1 MTHDVVDVIL
11 QDHRELE
18 RLFDLLLTQPDTRP
32 TLVPVMTAL
41 LTAHSRAEE
50 AEVYPAAREAG
61 AEEDVEHSQREHLE
75 AEILAEKVAA
85 TDPASPE
92 FEKLLKDLVDGV
104 KHHVGEEEET
114 VLPDMRKRLDDER
127 RAQLGAAF
135 LTAREKYLGE
145 QPDDITK
152 IQLEQ
157 QAANIGLSGASGM
170 SKSALKKSL
179 EDEAEL

>member
-1 MTHDVVDVIL
+1 MSQDVVDLIL

-50 AEVYPAAREAG
+50 SEVYPAAREAG
-61 AEEDVEHSQREHLE
+61 DAEDVEHSQREHLE

-85 TDPASPE
+85 TDPAAPE
-92 FEKLLKDLVDGV
+92 FEKLLRSLIDGV
-104 KHHVGEEEET
+104 NHHVGEEEKT
-114 VLPDMRKRLDDER
+114 VLPSMRQHIDAQR
-127 RAQLGAAF
+127 RIQLGEDFLAA
-135 LTAREKYLGE
+135 RGRHLGE
-145 QPDDITK
+145 QPGEATK
-152 IQLEQ
+152 ASLEQ
-157 QAANIGLSGASGM
+157 QAVNAGIAGASSM
-170 SKSALKKSL
+170 SKTTLKTAL